1 MMQLKYHLE
10 QLEPNGYV
18 VLHGMKG
25 FGKSCL
31 TASTLKD
38 TKFVRNLFYVSF
50 YC

>member
-1 MMQLKYHLE
+1 MTELKGYLKE
-10 QLEPNGYV
+10 LQPNGYV

-38 TKFVRNLFYVSF
+38 TEFVRNLFYVSF
-50 YC
+50 